1 MRKNSGEL
9 LKRTIRR
16 HSDNPN
22 CTLLA
27 SSGKGMDTFTCI
39 RTRREIREYL
49 DKPIPDE
56 GLQRILEAGRLAPS
70 SKNSQPWHFI
80 VIKNKDTLRKISALT
95 PTGAHIAKA
104 PLAIAILM
112 DSAKLPEIDGTR
124 AIQNMV
130 LAAWE
135 LGIGSCWVT
144 NFYDDGVKDLLGA
157 LQRMKL
163 VTVMPFGYSAEP
175 KTNRKKNRKPLQEI
189 VHYEKF

>member
-1 MRKNSGEL
+1 
-9 LKRTIRR
+9 
-16 HSDNPN
+16 
-22 CTLLA
+22 
-27 SSGKGMDTFTCI
+27 MDTFTCI

-49 DKPIPDE
+49 DKPIPDDS
-56 GLQRILEAGRLAPS
+56 LQRILEAGRLAPS

-80 VIKNKDTLRKISALT
+80 AIKNKDTLRKISALT

-112 DSAKLPEIDGTR
+112 ESAKLPEIDGTR

-144 NFYDDGVKDLLGA
+144 NFYDDGVKDLLSA
-157 LQRMKL
+157 PQRMKL
-163 VTVMPFGYSAEP
+163 VTVMPFGYPAEP

-189 VHYEKF
+189 VHYEKFQAHG

>member
-1 MRKNSGEL
+1 L
-9 LKRTIRR
+9 LVQPDDHT
-16 HSDNPN
+16 
-22 CTLLA
+22 
-27 SSGKGMDTFTCI
+27 MDTFTCI
-39 RTRREIREYL
+39 RTRREVREYL
-49 DKPIPDE
+49 NKSIPDE
-56 GLQRILEAGRLAPS
+56 SLQRILEAGRLAPS

-80 VIKNKDTLRKISALT
+80 VIRNKDTLRKISELT

-135 LGIGSCWVT
+135 LGIGACWVT
-144 NFYDDGVKDLLGA
+144 NFYEDGVKDLLSA
-157 LQRMKL
+157 PQRMKL
-163 VTVMPFGYSAEP
+163 VTVIPFGYPTEP

-189 VHYEKF
+189 VHYEKFEAHR